1 VKVVVDHKKCQ
12 GHGRCYDL
20 APDVFEPDE
29 RGHVNLAV
37 TGELPPGLEP
47 DTRIGV
53 QNCPEAA
60 LRLTP
65 DAALVDHER
74 VRSARVNPTILG

>member
-1 VKVVVDHKKCQ
+1 MRVAVDHTKCQ

-20 APDVFEPDE
+20 APDVFEPDA
-29 RGHVNLAV
+29 RGHVDLAV

-53 QNCPEAA
+53 KNCPEAA
-60 LRLTP
+60 LRLIP
-65 DAALVDHER
+65 DAALRLTD
-74 VRSARVNPTILG
+74 

>member
-1 VKVVVDHKKCQ
+1 MRVVVDHNKCQ
-12 GHGRCYDL
+12 GHGRRYDL
-20 APDVFEPDE
+20 APDVFEPDA

-53 QNCPEAA
+53 KNCPEEA
-60 LRLTP
+60 LRLIP
-65 DAALVDHER
+65 DA
-74 VRSARVNPTILG
+74 TLG